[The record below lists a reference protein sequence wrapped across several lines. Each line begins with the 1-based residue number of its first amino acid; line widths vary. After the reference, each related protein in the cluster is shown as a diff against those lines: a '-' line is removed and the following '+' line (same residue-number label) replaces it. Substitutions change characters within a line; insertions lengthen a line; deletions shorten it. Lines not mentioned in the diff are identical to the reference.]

1 MLGRNAIGRQIL
13 VAKMVDV
20 LDEGIGLAGLQHAGL
35 RQIGQ
40 GALALAVAAQ
50 RLLQHLHQRAVA

>member
-20 LDEGIGLAGLQHAGL
+20 LDEGIGLAGLQYAGL